1 MKVSMKDNIELYRKV
16 DELTNLNTVSK
27 KYYRDFKILNT
38 DVRIFNEN
46 SKKILIYL
54 HGGGFVSGNLNTHS
68 NLCYKLSKELN
79 LPILVLSQ
87 LSRKPEQRENHR
99 PMITDF
105 SESKVGINN
114 YADIVLLLY
123 RDEYYNS
130 DTCKNNI
137 AEIIIA
143 KNPSRLGT
151 IELAWMP
158 EHLKFGN
165 LLKIR

>member
-68 NLCYKLSKELN
+68 NLCYKLSKE
-79 LPILVLSQ
+79 
-87 LSRKPEQRENHR
+87 
-99 PMITDF
+99 
-105 SESKVGINN
+105 
-114 YADIVLLLY
+114 
-123 RDEYYNS
+123 
-130 DTCKNNI
+130 
-137 AEIIIA
+137 
-143 KNPSRLGT
+143 
-151 IELAWMP
+151 
-158 EHLKFGN
+158 
-165 LLKIR
+165 